1 MFKFLASAA
10 TLAALA
16 LIPAGAYAQGQ
27 ATRYIQPF
35 QCTNGGNDVSSS
47 KFVSFSG
54 RFPLQ
59 VITDGTN
66 GTFDNL
72 GAIVVVPANTPANT
86 FSVQV
91 IPNATLP
98 FLDIAVLGTWAL
110 PTGETGIYNSGN
122 VANLITGNQA
132 KNKNLQYTFNLQNFV
147 DGGFGNCPPGSFIT
161 SMFLNVEV
169 LHRAGNK
176 SGSVSFD
183 NFFVNGQPIPVKIP
197 QSAGCAF
204 PFPTK

>member
-1 MFKFLASAA
+1 MFKFLASA
-10 TLAALA
+10 TIIAALTLSPLSA
-16 LIPAGAYAQGQ
+16 NAQVS
-27 ATRYIQPF
+27 ATRYVQPF
-35 QCTNGGNDVSSS
+35 QCTNGSTDLSSS
-47 KFVSFSG
+47 SFVTFPG

-72 GAIVVVPANTPANT
+72 GAIVVVPADTPANT
-86 FSVQV
+86 VSFQV

-110 PTGETGIYNSGN
+110 PSGQTGIFNSGN
-122 VANLITGNQA
+122 IVNLITGNQA

-147 DGGFGNCPPGSFIT
+147 NGFGNAPAGSTIT
-161 SMFLNVEV
+161 SLFVNVEV

-176 SGSVSFD
+176 SGSVLLD
-183 NFFVNGQPIPVKIP
+183 NFLVNGQLIPVKVP
-197 QSAGCAF
+197 QSAGCVVF
-204 PFPTK
+204 